1 MAYVKPVRPV
11 MTVAPDRI
19 AEFEKQKPDSEL
31 LKEQK
36 RIVELFRKNLVKLI
50 EE

>member
-11 MTVAPDRI
+11 LIVAPDKLD
-19 AEFEKQKPDSEL
+19 EFAKQKTDPEL

-36 RIVELFRKNLVKLI
+36 RIVALFRKNLIKK
-50 EE
+50 